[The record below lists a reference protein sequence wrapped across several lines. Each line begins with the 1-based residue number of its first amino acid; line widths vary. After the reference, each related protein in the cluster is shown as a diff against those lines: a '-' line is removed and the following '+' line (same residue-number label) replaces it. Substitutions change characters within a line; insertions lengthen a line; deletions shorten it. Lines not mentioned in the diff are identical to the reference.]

1 MIPGMKTN
9 TIGLILGGVLPAVL
23 LGLSSVFQKTGNKA
37 GIGAGPYLL
46 VVGGVVLAV
55 GLVLT
60 AIQRDLT
67 INWTSATHGAAGAA
81 LWAVGM
87 ACIAT
92 ALGRYNAQL
101 SQLVPLYNMN
111 TLVAVGVGL
120 IVLGE
125 WQSVHP
131 VKILAASALT
141 IGGGVLAA
149 LSSR

>member
-1 MIPGMKTN
+1 MISAMKAN
-9 TIGLILGGVLPAVL
+9 TIGLILGGVLPALL
-23 LGLSSVFQKTGNKA
+23 LGVSSVFQKTSNRA

-46 VVGGVVLAV
+46 VVGGVVLAI

-81 LWAVGM
+81 LWALGM

-92 ALGRYNAQL
+92 ALGRYNA
-101 SQLVPLYNMN
+101 QLVPLYNMN

-120 IVLGE
+120 IVLAE
-125 WQSVHP
+125 WQTVHP
-131 VKILAASALT
+131 VKILAASVLT